1 MAKAGTDYQELVA
14 EVVRA
19 LDSNAKVETG
29 QSVVGPDGGREV
41 DVEVRGNQDGRLYF
55 ILIECKD
62 KTYGRSR
69 CRVSIEDIDAL
80 DSKRKD
86 LNADLAVLCSNTGFA
101 SRALQKAGRVGIV
114 AISVLARNDGR
125 AKFVVERDLL
135 ARGLT
140 VDTWTV
146 SFEMVE
152 AGLSGLPAHWTN
164 TDVFFDGLPMVNWL
178 EKHSRQ
184 LLPHHPNM
192 RTIREKITFSRLLCF
207 TIKDAEVHCAGLV
220 LTLFCSHCWL
230 RQKVKE
236 DLTLGYFNHISERFQ
251 IPAGQSWNLGPID
264 QYGWKLMKRPPKV
277 TSRGKG
283 SKIGVEVYLINPIK
297 GIEGYAMPDLDKCVG
312 DLVVEP
318 PPRRGRQ

>member
-1 MAKAGTDYQELVA
+1 VLWTQ
-14 EVVRA
+14 
-19 LDSNAKVETG
+19 NAKVETG
-29 QSVVGPDGGREV
+29 QAVIGPDGAREV
-41 DVEVRGNQDGRLYF
+41 DVEVRGTQDGRPYF

-69 CRVSIEDIDAL
+69 RRVSIEEIDAL

-101 SRALQKAGRVGIV
+101 APALQKAGRVGIV

-135 ARGLT
+135 ARGLS
-140 VDTWTV
+140 VDTWTATFQLAEEGV
-146 SFEMVE
+146 
-152 AGLSGLPAHWTN
+152 SGLPADWTP
-164 TDVFFDGLPMVNWL
+164 TDVFFYDLPIVNWL

-184 LLPHHPNM
+184 LLLHHPNM
-192 RTIREKITFSRLLCF
+192 RTIREKITFSRLLRF

-230 RQKVKE
+230 RQRVKE
-236 DLTLGYFNHISERFQ
+236 DLTLGYFDHISERFQ

-264 QYGWKLMKRPPKV
+264 QYGWKLMKRPPQP
-277 TSRGKG
+277 TSRRKG
-283 SKIGVEVYLINPIK
+283 SKIGVEVYFINPIK
-297 GIEGYAMPDLDKCVG
+297 GIDGYAMPDLDKCFS
-312 DLVVEP
+312 DLVIEP
-318 PPRRGRQ
+318 ASRRERQNSSHRRASAAE